1 MELDSVIIVQM
12 IKGISNIPWNLIT
25 MIEDIQQRI
34 REREIQVSRCYR
46 EGNTV
51 ADALSKHA
59 ISIEHEIYF
68 DSEDQLPREVKGP
81 FFMDKLDMPSFRLK
95 VDKHSSWHFDPS

>member
-1 MELDSVIIVQM
+1 MIIVQM

-25 MIEDIQQRI
+25 MIEDIQQRV
-34 REREIQVSRCYR
+34 REREIQVSHCYR

-51 ADALSKHA
+51 ADALAK
-59 ISIEHEIYF
+59 HEIYF

-81 FFMDKLDMPSFRLK
+81 FFMDK
-95 VDKHSSWHFDPS
+95 HSAEC